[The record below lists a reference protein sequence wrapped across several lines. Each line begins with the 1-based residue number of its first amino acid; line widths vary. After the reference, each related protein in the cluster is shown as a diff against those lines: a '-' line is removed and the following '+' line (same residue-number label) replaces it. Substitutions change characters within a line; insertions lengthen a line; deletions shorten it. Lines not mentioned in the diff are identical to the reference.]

1 MKKKYTKEIPLER
14 SGELKDDPRFGV
26 HQLKE
31 YIEMLQAPE
40 KLRNAFNT
48 LIRSQAV
55 SADDGKFNQAYQ
67 DAIERR
73 YYVLDKLDKL

>member
-48 LIRSQAV
+48 LIRCLARS
-55 SADDGKFNQAYQ
+55 
-67 DAIERR
+67 
-73 YYVLDKLDKL
+73 